1 MEVTINQNADFK
13 RYLLDM
19 AAALRRHAE
28 NKSKSTENVMDY
40 FLNDSDWLEGYSSGV
55 NFAADVIETL
65 SKEW

>member
-1 MEVTINQNADFK
+1 MEATNSQYTEFK

-19 AAALRRHAE
+19 ATALRRHAE

-40 FLNDSDWLEGYSSGV
+40 FLNDSDWLEGYSCGV